1 MKRNAFIVILLGIAI
16 VVAAAAVAGCAGGS
30 TTPSPTPKPVK
41 TSTDI
46 LEKYDALKSNV
57 NASGYWYGGAVTGE
71 DTAMVYIYRPAGVS
85 DMSDVISTGFK
96 ALYTVFPTED
106 SLIVG
111 LVDTSQKISDTQYKV
126 DYYSLDRPAV
136 ELFTDGS
143 ITKTEL
149 VNKAKILTADNINSN
164 NGTAS
169 PTASATALPPRSKN
183 YTAPADR
190 QAYSYELLNRSGYQV
205 ADLQGGT
212 TTDGLKVVKLQLV
225 MSPGLSI
232 ADKYKEIGAAIDV
245 FAGAFGDCDQYYLT
259 MGTQTGNEYYFISTD
274 ALPVVDYVNGDI
286 SQNDLYNNMN
296 MMYVTS

>member
-30 TTPSPTPKPVK
+30 TTPSPTAAPVK

-46 LEKYDALKSNV
+46 LQKYDDLKTKV
-57 NASGYWYGGAVTGE
+57 NGSGYWYGGAVTGE
-71 DTAMVYIYRPAGVS
+71 DTAMVYIYKPVGAS
-85 DMSDVISTGFK
+85 DLTDVISTGFN

-111 LVDTSQKISDTQYKV
+111 LVDTTQKISDTQYKV
-126 DYYSLDRPAV
+126 DYYSLNRSGV
-136 ELFTDGS
+136 ELYADGS

-149 VNKAKILTADNINSN
+149 VNKAEILTADNINSN

-190 QAYSYELLNRSGYQV
+190 QAYSYELLNQSGYKV
-205 ADLQGGT
+205 VDLQGGT
-212 TTDGLKVVKLQLV
+212 TTDGQKVVKLQLV
-225 MSPGLSI
+225 MPPGLTN
-232 ADKYKEIGAAIDV
+232 ADKYKEIDVALDV
-245 FAGAFGDCDQYYLT
+245 FAGAFGDCDRYYLT
-259 MGTQTGNEYYFISTD
+259 LGTETGNEYYLISTD
-274 ALPVVDYVNGDI
+274 SLPVVDYVNGDI
-286 SQNDLYNNMN
+286 SQYDLYNNMN
-296 MMYVTS
+296 MMYITS